1 MELVS
6 SSHETPEEMEIDV
19 GAFGDF
25 VAVSWGGLTS
35 SKLQAPSYE
44 EAVKC
49 EPTTDHRLLSFQP
62 YFPFNLFTYTIK
74 TDMSAGETPEMRE
87 AWPRERG
94 RTSPNFWRASMEMPS
109 RWR

>member
-35 SKLQAPSYE
+35 SQLQAPSYE
-44 EAVKC
+44 EAGTRVLI
-49 EPTTDHRLLSFQP
+49 TDP
-62 YFPFNLFTYTIK
+62 
-74 TDMSAGETPEMRE
+74 
-87 AWPRERG
+87 
-94 RTSPNFWRASMEMPS
+94 
-109 RWR
+109 

>member
-6 SSHETPEEMEIDV
+6 SSYETPEEMEIDV

-49 EPTTDHRLLSFQP
+49 EPTTDHRLPTTMAIAEIGWIEAIVKRALTTKLKSHPLCVKRMTF
-62 YFPFNLFTYTIK
+62 YFL
-74 TDMSAGETPEMRE
+74 
-87 AWPRERG
+87 
-94 RTSPNFWRASMEMPS
+94 
-109 RWR
+109 

>member
-44 EAVKC
+44 EAGTRVLI
-49 EPTTDHRLLSFQP
+49 TDP
-62 YFPFNLFTYTIK
+62 
-74 TDMSAGETPEMRE
+74 
-87 AWPRERG
+87 
-94 RTSPNFWRASMEMPS
+94 
-109 RWR
+109 